1 MADIIID
8 GTTIASKSGSTVS
21 LQNINS
27 GSFSSELTI
36 PSGTSR
42 PSSPSIGSV
51 FYNSNIDKNRCE
63 MYVGQ
68 DQWIPLWYRYHW
80 MRPEK
85 TSGYSG
91 GTFSADGQ
99 VWFSENATKTNYGAV
114 ILNRVFPGDFTV
126 IAKWGRDY
134 DGVGMVYRDNASLN
148 DFQSSSSD
156 GHGLYW
162 GNLNTSGFGYNNSPA
177 YGFIGQ
183 YPAPISSQGDDAGAN
198 IYYFKLERSGNTLT
212 LQYNTDNGSSW
223 TNFNNN
229 HTATITSSNGVICG
243 FGEAHNVEVVPLTL
257 ISVSEG

>member
-1 MADIIID
+1 MADLIID
-8 GTTIASKSGSTVS
+8 GTTIASKSGTNVS
-21 LQNINS
+21 LQNIN
-27 GSFSSELTI
+27 ELTI
-36 PSGTSR
+36 PSGTTR
-42 PSSPSIGSV
+42 PSNPSIGSI

-63 MYVGQ
+63 LYVGQ

-85 TSGYSG
+85 SSAYSG

-99 VWFSENATKTNYGAV
+99 VWFSENATKTAYGAV

-126 IAKWGRDY
+126 IASWGRDY
-134 DGVGMVYRDNASLN
+134 DGVGMVYRDNASLA

-156 GHGLYW
+156 SNGLYW

-183 YPAPISSQGDDAGAN
+183 YHAPVTGGGADTSN
-198 IYYFKLERSGNTLT
+198 VYFKLQRSGNVLT
-212 LQYNTDNGSSW
+212 LQYNSDGGSSW
-223 TNFNNN
+223 TNFNSNYA
-229 HTATITSSNGVICG
+229 ATINSSNGVICG
-243 FGEAHNVEVVPLTL
+243 FGEASGTEVHPLTL